1 MRWIQKALLSNLALA
16 SVFALTSGS
25 VHAQNNRQAPTNN
38 SDLARQNL
46 GRVAASAMEIKTVL
60 VKDPGIMVELKRWV
74 AKDATQHG
82 QVLTETDLTDD
93 AIFDR
98 LVSDIEFRS
107 VATMLVQR
115 YGYLVPQLNPDS
127 AAGKEQ
133 DMLSK
138 ERAKLT
144 AQNDQDDFARDRE
157 KREKRQRQAEYC
169 QPQSYDTQLYQQCMD
184 QQRDLDRQQYP
195 AQFGPNELP
204 QDQDNAPGQY
214 GPAQPNQQNQPRNTM
229 DGQLQRASLSEDE
242 LNGEMPELPLG
253 GYISSSMLL
262 GMGRSSLGGGG
273 GSGSSRS
280 SDDG

>member
-16 SVFALTSGS
+16 FVFALTSGS
-25 VHAQNNRQAPTNN
+25 VHAQNNRQIPTNN

-46 GRVAASAMEIKTVL
+46 GHVAASAMEIKTVL

-144 AQNDQDDFARDRE
+144 AQNDQDDFAKDRE
-157 KREKRQRQAEYC
+157 KREKRQRQAATTSKAE
-169 QPQSYDTQLYQQCMD
+169 QNR
-184 QQRDLDRQQYP
+184 QRYLET
-195 AQFGPNELP
+195 A
-204 QDQDNAPGQY
+204 
-214 GPAQPNQQNQPRNTM
+214 
-229 DGQLQRASLSEDE
+229 
-242 LNGEMPELPLG
+242 
-253 GYISSSMLL
+253 
-262 GMGRSSLGGGG
+262 
-273 GSGSSRS
+273 
-280 SDDG
+280 